1 MRKKLRQLTRPK
13 VRPEIQ
19 EHSMKAA
26 YLCAASL
33 SLFMLSGCYT
43 SPSPQVSA
51 SQSSE
56 SQFSAST
63 QAFPVGVQPFDDY
76 LKDVESYLLKHRAFI
91 SDNKT
96 QEITMNMPFECGTQY
111 REIGVLLVHGLGDS
125 PYFFRDVANALCNE
139 GIHVRTILLP
149 GHGSKPG
156 DMLNVS
162 YEQWQQETNHHIR
175 LFSEEVDNLY
185 IGGFSTG
192 ANLTTI
198 ASFSMA
204 EELHIKGLIH
214 FSPAFKSRFFV
225 SRLAPYIDS
234 LFPWPNVEEEDNPSR
249 YNSTAMPGFAAYQE
263 SVNVLQDLF
272 SQSEKRKRTLNLPVL
287 MVVAEKDS
295 VVDTTKIAEQ
305 FRDNFTHTRKCLLWQ
320 GEKKPEVP
328 DNQLIMQTMNLPEQR
343 ISAASHM
350 STLFSEQNTLYG
362 IESEF
367 RICDNGQGS
376 DAEARC
382 KAGEE
387 VWYGPWGFESDIES
401 NKLIGDKE
409 ERVYA
414 RLTYNPYFERT
425 VDQLLA
431 FTGKAKVKAFCKTY

>member
-1 MRKKLRQLTRPK
+1 MRKKLRQLMRQK
-13 VRPEIQ
+13 MLKRPE
-19 EHSMKAA
+19 KAA
-26 YLCAASL
+26 RLCAASL
-33 SLFMLSGCYT
+33 VLFMLSGCY
-43 SPSPQVSA
+43 SFHSA
-51 SQSSE
+51 KVNA

-76 LKDVESYLLKHRAFI
+76 LKEVESYLLKHRAFI

-125 PYFFRDVANALCNE
+125 PYFFRDVANAMCNE

-204 EELHIKGLIH
+204 EELNIKGLIH

-305 FRDNFTHTRKCLLWQ
+305 FRDNFTHRRKCLLWQ
-320 GEKKPEVP
+320 GEKKPDVP

>member
-1 MRKKLRQLTRPK
+1 MPNITY
-13 VRPEIQ
+13 
-19 EHSMKAA
+19 KAA
-26 YLCAASL
+26 YACAASL
-33 SLFMLSGCYT
+33 ALFWLSGCHSSH
-43 SPSPQVSA
+43 SP
-51 SQSSE
+51 
-56 SQFSAST
+56 QFSASA
-63 QAFPVGVQPFDDY
+63 QAFPVGVQPFDNY
-76 LKDVESYLLKHRAFI
+76 LGDVESYLQEHRAFI
-91 SDNKT
+91 SNKKAK
-96 QEITMNMPFECGTQY
+96 ELFMNMPFECGTQF
-111 REIGVLLVHGLGDS
+111 RDIGVLLVHGLGDS
-125 PYFFRDVANALCNE
+125 PYFFRDIANAMCNE

-156 DMLNVS
+156 DMLNVT
-162 YEQWQQETNHHIR
+162 YQQWQTETNHHIR
-175 LFSEEVDNLY
+175 LFSKEVDNLY

-198 ASFSMA
+198 ASFTMA
-204 EELHIKGLIH
+204 DEVEVKGLMH

-272 SQSEKRKRTLNLPVL
+272 TRSDKEERTLNLPVL

-295 VVDTTKIAEQ
+295 VVDTAIIAEQ
-305 FRDNFTHTRKCLLWQ
+305 FRDNFTHPHKCLLWQ
-320 GEKKPEVP
+320 GEKAPEVP
-328 DNQLIMQTMNLPEQR
+328 ENTLIMQTMNVPEQR

-350 STLFSEQNTLYG
+350 STLFSDENPLYG
-362 IESEF
+362 IESDF

-387 VWYGPWGFESDIES
+387 VWYGPWGFKPDNADEALAS
-401 NKLIGDKE
+401 NKQD
-409 ERVYA
+409 RVYA
-414 RLTYNPYFERT
+414 RLTYNPYFDRM

>member
-1 MRKKLRQLTRPK
+1 MPNITY
-13 VRPEIQ
+13 
-19 EHSMKAA
+19 KAA
-26 YLCAASL
+26 YACAASL
-33 SLFMLSGCYT
+33 ALFWLSGCHSSH
-43 SPSPQVSA
+43 SP
-51 SQSSE
+51 
-56 SQFSAST
+56 QFSASA
-63 QAFPVGVQPFDDY
+63 QAFPVGVQPFDNY
-76 LKDVESYLLKHRAFI
+76 LGDVESYLQEHRAFI
-91 SDNKT
+91 SNKKAK
-96 QEITMNMPFECGTQY
+96 ELFMNMPFECGTQF
-111 REIGVLLVHGLGDS
+111 RDIGLLLVHGLGDS
-125 PYFFRDVANALCNE
+125 PYFFRDIANAMCDE

-156 DMLNVS
+156 DMLNVT
-162 YEQWQQETNHHIR
+162 YQQWQTETNHHIR
-175 LFSEEVDNLY
+175 LFSKEVDSLY

-198 ASFSMA
+198 ASFTMA
-204 EELHIKGLIH
+204 DDVEIKGLMH

-225 SRLAPYIDS
+225 SRLAPYIDL

-272 SQSEKRKRTLNLPVL
+272 TRSDKEERTLNLPVL

-295 VVDTTKIAEQ
+295 VVDTAIIAEQ
-305 FRDNFTHTRKCLLWQ
+305 FRDNFTHPHKCLLWQ
-320 GEKKPEVP
+320 GEKAPEVP
-328 DNQLIMQTMNLPEQR
+328 ENTLIMQTMNVPEQR

-350 STLFSEQNTLYG
+350 STLFSDKNPLYG
-362 IESEF
+362 IESDF

-387 VWYGPWGFESDIES
+387 VWYGPWGFKPDNADEALAS
-401 NKLIGDKE
+401 NKQD
-409 ERVYA
+409 RVYA
-414 RLTYNPYFERT
+414 RLTYNPYFDRM

-431 FTGKAKVKAFCKTY
+431 FTGKAKVKVFCKTY

>member
-1 MRKKLRQLTRPK
+1 MPNFT
-13 VRPEIQ
+13 V
-19 EHSMKAA
+19 KAA
-26 YLCAASL
+26 HVCAASL
-33 SLFMLSGCYT
+33 ALFLLSGCH
-43 SPSPQVSA
+43 
-51 SQSSE
+51 SSHS
-56 SQFSAST
+56 SQFSASA
-63 QAFPVGVQPFDDY
+63 QAFPVGVQPFDNY
-76 LKDVESYLLKHRAFI
+76 LNEVESYLQEHRTFI
-91 SDNKT
+91 SNNKT
-96 QEITMNMPFECGTQY
+96 QEIFMNMPFECGTQF
-111 REIGVLLVHGLGDS
+111 RDIGVLLVHGLGDS
-125 PYFFRDVANALCNE
+125 PYFFRDVANAMCNE

-162 YEQWQQETNHHIR
+162 YQQWQTETNHHIR
-175 LFSEEVDNLY
+175 LFSKEVDNLY

-204 EELHIKGLIH
+204 EELDIKGLMH

-272 SQSEKRKRTLNLPVL
+272 THSEKEERTLNLPVL

-295 VVDTTKIAEQ
+295 VVDTAIIAEQ
-305 FRDNFTHTRKCLLWQ
+305 FRDNFTHPHKCLLWQ
-320 GEKKPEVP
+320 GEDDPEVP
-328 DNQLIMQTMNLPEQR
+328 ENTLIMQTMTIPEQR

-350 STLFSEQNTLYG
+350 STLFSDKNPLYG
-362 IESEF
+362 TASDF

-387 VWYGPWGFESDIES
+387 VWYGPWGFKPGNADGNLANSEQD
-401 NKLIGDKE
+401 
-409 ERVYA
+409 RVYA
-414 RLTYNPYFERT
+414 RLTYNPYFDRM

>member
-1 MRKKLRQLTRPK
+1 M
-13 VRPEIQ
+13 
-19 EHSMKAA
+19 
-26 YLCAASL
+26 
-33 SLFMLSGCYT
+33 
-43 SPSPQVSA
+43 
-51 SQSSE
+51 
-56 SQFSAST
+56 
-63 QAFPVGVQPFDDY
+63 GVQPFDNY
-76 LKDVESYLLKHRAFI
+76 LNEVESYLQEHRTFI
-91 SDNKT
+91 SNNKT
-96 QEITMNMPFECGTQY
+96 QEIFMNMPFECGTQF
-111 REIGVLLVHGLGDS
+111 RDIGVLLVHGLGDS
-125 PYFFRDVANALCNE
+125 PYFFRDVANAMCNE

-162 YEQWQQETNHHIR
+162 YQQWQTETNHHIR
-175 LFSEEVDNLY
+175 LFSKEVDNLY

-204 EELHIKGLIH
+204 EELDIKGLMH

-272 SQSEKRKRTLNLPVL
+272 THSEKEERTLNLPVL

-295 VVDTTKIAEQ
+295 VVDTAIIAEQ
-305 FRDNFTHTRKCLLWQ
+305 FRDNFTHPHKCLLWQ
-320 GEKKPEVP
+320 GEDDPEVP
-328 DNQLIMQTMNLPEQR
+328 ENTLIMQTMTIPEQR

-350 STLFSEQNTLYG
+350 STLFSDKNPLYG
-362 IESEF
+362 TASDF

-387 VWYGPWGFESDIES
+387 VWYGPWGFKPGNADGNLANSEQD
-401 NKLIGDKE
+401 
-409 ERVYA
+409 RVYA
-414 RLTYNPYFERT
+414 RLTYNPYFDRM

>member
-1 MRKKLRQLTRPK
+1 MPNFL
-13 VRPEIQ
+13 I
-19 EHSMKAA
+19 KAA
-26 YLCAASL
+26 HLCAASFA
-33 SLFMLSGCYT
+33 LFLLSGCH
-43 SPSPQVSA
+43 
-51 SQSSE
+51 SSHS
-56 SQFSAST
+56 SQFSASA
-63 QAFPVGVQPFDDY
+63 QAFPVGVQPFDNY
-76 LKDVESYLLKHRAFI
+76 LNEVERYLLEHRAFI
-91 SDNKT
+91 TDNKA
-96 QEITMNMPFECGTQY
+96 QEMSMNMPFECGIQY
-111 REIGVLLVHGLGDS
+111 RNIGVLLVHGLGDS
-125 PYFFRDVANALCNE
+125 PYFFSDVANAMCNE

-162 YEQWQQETNHHIR
+162 YQQWQAETNHHIR

-198 ASFSMA
+198 ASFTMA
-204 EELHIKGLIH
+204 EEIEIKGLMH

-272 SQSEKRKRTLNLPVL
+272 SQTELAKRTLNLPVL

-295 VVDTTKIAEQ
+295 VVDTLKVAAQ
-305 FRDNFTHTRKCLLWQ
+305 FRDNFTHPHKCLLWQ
-320 GEKKPEVP
+320 GEAAPNVPE
-328 DNQLIMQTMNLPEQR
+328 NTLIMQTMNVPEQR

-350 STLFSEQNTLYG
+350 STLFSDKNPLYG
-362 IESEF
+362 TASDF
-367 RICDNGQGS
+367 RICDNGQGNE
-376 DAEARC
+376 AEARC

-387 VWYGPWGFESDIES
+387 VWYGPWGF
-401 NKLIGDKE
+401 KPDKTDE
-409 ERVYA
+409 TLAYSKHEKVYA
-414 RLTYNPYFERT
+414 RLTYNPYFDRM

>member
-1 MRKKLRQLTRPK
+1 MPNFLF
-13 VRPEIQ
+13 
-19 EHSMKAA
+19 KAA
-26 YLCAASL
+26 HLCAASFA
-33 SLFMLSGCYT
+33 LFLLSGCH
-43 SPSPQVSA
+43 
-51 SQSSE
+51 SSHS
-56 SQFSAST
+56 SQFSASA
-63 QAFPVGVQPFDDY
+63 QAFPVGVKPFDNY
-76 LKDVESYLLKHRAFI
+76 LNEVERYLLKHRSFI
-91 SDNKT
+91 TDNKA
-96 QEITMNMPFECGTQY
+96 QEMSMNMPFECGTQY
-111 REIGVLLVHGLGDS
+111 RNIGVLLVHGLGDS
-125 PYFFRDVANALCNE
+125 PYFFSDVANAMCNE

-162 YEQWQQETNHHIR
+162 YQQWQAETNHHIR

-198 ASFSMA
+198 ASFTMA
-204 EELHIKGLIH
+204 EEIEIKGLMH

-272 SQSEKRKRTLNLPVL
+272 SQTELAKRTLNLPVL

-295 VVDTTKIAEQ
+295 VVDTLKVAAQ
-305 FRDNFTHTRKCLLWQ
+305 FRDNFTHPHKCLLWQ
-320 GEKKPEVP
+320 GENP
-328 DNQLIMQTMNLPEQR
+328 
-343 ISAASHM
+343 
-350 STLFSEQNTLYG
+350 LYG
-362 IESEF
+362 TASDF

-387 VWYGPWGFESDIES
+387 VWYGPWGF
-401 NKLIGDKE
+401 KPDKTDE
-409 ERVYA
+409 TLAHSKREKVYA
-414 RLTYNPYFERT
+414 RLTYNPYFDRM

>member
-1 MRKKLRQLTRPK
+1 MPNITY
-13 VRPEIQ
+13 
-19 EHSMKAA
+19 KAA
-26 YLCAASL
+26 YACAASL
-33 SLFMLSGCYT
+33 ALFWLSGCHSSH
-43 SPSPQVSA
+43 SP
-51 SQSSE
+51 
-56 SQFSAST
+56 QFSASA
-63 QAFPVGVQPFDDY
+63 QAFPVGVQPFDNY
-76 LKDVESYLLKHRAFI
+76 LGDVESYLQEHRAFI
-91 SDNKT
+91 SNKKAK
-96 QEITMNMPFECGTQY
+96 ELFMNMPFECGTQF
-111 REIGVLLVHGLGDS
+111 RDIGLLLVHGLGDS
-125 PYFFRDVANALCNE
+125 PYFFRDIANAMCDE

-156 DMLNVS
+156 DMLNVT
-162 YEQWQQETNHHIR
+162 YQQWQTETNHHIR
-175 LFSEEVDNLY
+175 LFSKEVDSLY

-198 ASFSMA
+198 ASFTMA
-204 EELHIKGLIH
+204 DDVEIKGLMH

-225 SRLAPYIDS
+225 SRLAPYIDL

-272 SQSEKRKRTLNLPVL
+272 TRSDKEERTLNLPVL

-295 VVDTTKIAEQ
+295 VVDTAIIAEQ
-305 FRDNFTHTRKCLLWQ
+305 FRDNFTHPHKCLLWQ
-320 GEKKPEVP
+320 GEKAPEVP
-328 DNQLIMQTMNLPEQR
+328 ENTLIMQTMDVPEER

-350 STLFSEQNTLYG
+350 STLFSDKNPLYG
-362 IESEF
+362 IESDF

-387 VWYGPWGFESDIES
+387 VWYGPWGFKPDNADEALAS
-401 NKLIGDKE
+401 NKQD
-409 ERVYA
+409 RVYA
-414 RLTYNPYFERT
+414 RLTYNPYFDRM

>member
-1 MRKKLRQLTRPK
+1 MRKKLRQLMRQK
-13 VRPEIQ
+13 MLKRPE
-19 EHSMKAA
+19 KAA
-26 YLCAASL
+26 RLCAASL
-33 SLFMLSGCYT
+33 VLFMLSGCY
-43 SPSPQVSA
+43 SFHSA
-51 SQSSE
+51 KVNA

-76 LKDVESYLLKHRAFI
+76 LKEVESYLLKHRAFI

-125 PYFFRDVANALCNE
+125 PYFFRDVANATCNE

-204 EELHIKGLIH
+204 EELNIKGLIH

-305 FRDNFTHTRKCLLWQ
+305 FRDNFTHRCKCLLWQ
-320 GEKKPEVP
+320 GEKKPDVP

>member
-1 MRKKLRQLTRPK
+1 MPNFL
-13 VRPEIQ
+13 I
-19 EHSMKAA
+19 KAA
-26 YLCAASL
+26 HLCAASFA
-33 SLFMLSGCYT
+33 LFLLSGCH
-43 SPSPQVSA
+43 
-51 SQSSE
+51 SSHS
-56 SQFSAST
+56 SQFSASA
-63 QAFPVGVQPFDDY
+63 QAFPVGVQPFDNY
-76 LKDVESYLLKHRAFI
+76 LNEVERYLLEHRAFI
-91 SDNKT
+91 TDNKV
-96 QEITMNMPFECGTQY
+96 QEMSMNMPFECGTQY
-111 REIGVLLVHGLGDS
+111 RNIGVLLVHGLGDS
-125 PYFFRDVANALCNE
+125 PYFFSDVANAMCNE

-162 YEQWQQETNHHIR
+162 YQQWQAETNHHIR

-198 ASFSMA
+198 ASFTMA
-204 EELHIKGLIH
+204 EEIEIKGLMH

-272 SQSEKRKRTLNLPVL
+272 SQTELAKRTLNLPVL

-295 VVDTTKIAEQ
+295 VVDTLKVAAQ
-305 FRDNFTHTRKCLLWQ
+305 FRDNFTHPHKCLLWQ
-320 GEKKPEVP
+320 GEDTPDVPE
-328 DNQLIMQTMNLPEQR
+328 NTLIMQTMNVPEQR

-350 STLFSEQNTLYG
+350 STLFSDKNPLYG
-362 IESEF
+362 TASDF
-367 RICDNGQGS
+367 RICDNGQGNE
-376 DAEARC
+376 AEARC

-387 VWYGPWGFESDIES
+387 VWYGPWGF
-401 NKLIGDKE
+401 KPDKTDE
-409 ERVYA
+409 TVAYSKHEKVYA
-414 RLTYNPYFERT
+414 RLTYNPYFGRM

>member
-1 MRKKLRQLTRPK
+1 MPNFL
-13 VRPEIQ
+13 I
-19 EHSMKAA
+19 KAA
-26 YLCAASL
+26 HLCAASFA
-33 SLFMLSGCYT
+33 LFLLSGCH
-43 SPSPQVSA
+43 
-51 SQSSE
+51 SSHS
-56 SQFSAST
+56 SQFSASA
-63 QAFPVGVQPFDDY
+63 QAFPVGVQPFDNY
-76 LKDVESYLLKHRAFI
+76 LNEVERYLLEHRAFI
-91 SDNKT
+91 TDNKV
-96 QEITMNMPFECGTQY
+96 QEMSMNMPFECGTQY
-111 REIGVLLVHGLGDS
+111 RNIGVLLVHGLGDS
-125 PYFFRDVANALCNE
+125 PYFFSDVANAMCNE

-162 YEQWQQETNHHIR
+162 YQEWQAETNHHIR

-198 ASFSMA
+198 ASFTMA
-204 EELHIKGLIH
+204 EEIEIKGLMH

-272 SQSEKRKRTLNLPVL
+272 SQTELAKRTLNLPVL

-295 VVDTTKIAEQ
+295 VVDTLKVAAQ
-305 FRDNFTHTRKCLLWQ
+305 FRDNFTHPHKCLLWQ
-320 GEKKPEVP
+320 GEDTPDVPE
-328 DNQLIMQTMNLPEQR
+328 NTLIMQTMNVPEQR

-350 STLFSEQNTLYG
+350 STLFSDKNPLYG
-362 IESEF
+362 TASDF
-367 RICDNGQGS
+367 RICDNGQGNE
-376 DAEARC
+376 AEARC

-387 VWYGPWGFESDIES
+387 VWYGPWGF
-401 NKLIGDKE
+401 KPDKTDE
-409 ERVYA
+409 TVAYSKHEKVYA
-414 RLTYNPYFERT
+414 RLTYNPYFGRM

>member
-1 MRKKLRQLTRPK
+1 MPNFLF
-13 VRPEIQ
+13 
-19 EHSMKAA
+19 KAA
-26 YLCAASL
+26 HLCAASFA
-33 SLFMLSGCYT
+33 LFLLSGCH
-43 SPSPQVSA
+43 
-51 SQSSE
+51 SSHS
-56 SQFSAST
+56 SQFSASA
-63 QAFPVGVQPFDDY
+63 QAFPVGVKPFDNY
-76 LKDVESYLLKHRAFI
+76 LNEVERYLLKHRSFI
-91 SDNKT
+91 TDNKA
-96 QEITMNMPFECGTQY
+96 QEMPMNMPFECGTQY
-111 REIGVLLVHGLGDS
+111 RNIGVLLVHGLGDS
-125 PYFFRDVANALCNE
+125 PYFFRDVANAMCNE

-162 YEQWQQETNHHIR
+162 YQQWQAETNHHIR

-198 ASFSMA
+198 ASFTMA
-204 EELHIKGLIH
+204 EEIEIKGLMH

-272 SQSEKRKRTLNLPVL
+272 SQTELAKRTLNLPVL

-295 VVDTTKIAEQ
+295 VVDTLKVAAQ
-305 FRDNFTHTRKCLLWQ
+305 FRDNFTHPHKCLLWQ
-320 GEKKPEVP
+320 GEDAPDVPE
-328 DNQLIMQTMNLPEQR
+328 NTLIMQTMNVPEQR

-350 STLFSEQNTLYG
+350 STLFSDKNSLYG
-362 IESEF
+362 TASDF

-387 VWYGPWGFESDIES
+387 VWYGPWGF
-401 NKLIGDKE
+401 KPDKTDE
-409 ERVYA
+409 TLAHSKREKVYA
-414 RLTYNPYFERT
+414 RLTYNPYFDRM

>member
-1 MRKKLRQLTRPK
+1 MPNFL
-13 VRPEIQ
+13 I
-19 EHSMKAA
+19 KAA
-26 YLCAASL
+26 HLCAASFA
-33 SLFMLSGCYT
+33 LFLLSGCH
-43 SPSPQVSA
+43 
-51 SQSSE
+51 SSHS
-56 SQFSAST
+56 SQFSASA
-63 QAFPVGVQPFDDY
+63 QAFPVGVQPFDNY
-76 LKDVESYLLKHRAFI
+76 LNEVERYLLEHRAFI
-91 SDNKT
+91 TDNKV
-96 QEITMNMPFECGTQY
+96 QEMSMNMPFECGTQY
-111 REIGVLLVHGLGDS
+111 RNIGVLLVHGLGDS
-125 PYFFRDVANALCNE
+125 PYFFSDVANAMCNE

-162 YEQWQQETNHHIR
+162 YQQWQAETNHHIR

-198 ASFSMA
+198 ASFTMA
-204 EELHIKGLIH
+204 EEIEIKGLMH

-272 SQSEKRKRTLNLPVL
+272 SQTELAKRTLNLPVL

-295 VVDTTKIAEQ
+295 VVDTLKVAAQ
-305 FRDNFTHTRKCLLWQ
+305 FRDNFTHPNKCLLWQ
-320 GEKKPEVP
+320 GEDAPDVPE
-328 DNQLIMQTMNLPEQR
+328 NTLIMQTMNVPEQR

-350 STLFSEQNTLYG
+350 STLFSDKNPLYG
-362 IESEF
+362 TASDF
-367 RICDNGQGS
+367 RICDNGQGNE
-376 DAEARC
+376 AEARC

-387 VWYGPWGFESDIES
+387 VWYGPWGF
-401 NKLIGDKE
+401 KPDKTDE
-409 ERVYA
+409 TVAYSKHEKVYA
-414 RLTYNPYFERT
+414 RLTYNPYFGRM

>member
-1 MRKKLRQLTRPK
+1 MRKKLRQLMRQK
-13 VRPEIQ
+13 MLKRPE
-19 EHSMKAA
+19 KAA
-26 YLCAASL
+26 RLCAASL
-33 SLFMLSGCYT
+33 VLFMLSVCY
-43 SPSPQVSA
+43 SFHSA
-51 SQSSE
+51 KVNA

-76 LKDVESYLLKHRAFI
+76 LKEVESYLLKHRAFI

-125 PYFFRDVANALCNE
+125 PYFFRDVANAMCNE

-204 EELHIKGLIH
+204 EELNIKGLIH

-305 FRDNFTHTRKCLLWQ
+305 FRDNFTHRRKCLLWQ
-320 GEKKPEVP
+320 GEKKPDVP

-362 IESEF
+362 IESGF

-387 VWYGPWGFESDIES
+387 VWYGPWGFEPEIE
-401 NKLIGDKE
+401 NTKLISDQE

-414 RLTYNPYFERT
+414 RLTYNPYFDRM

-431 FTGKAKVKAFCKTY
+431 FTGKTKVEAFCKT

>member
-1 MRKKLRQLTRPK
+1 MLKKLRQLTRPK
-13 VRPEIQ
+13 MRSNMHK
-19 EHSMKAA
+19 HSMKAA
-26 YLCAASL
+26 HLCAASL
-33 SLFMLSGCYT
+33 SLCMLSGCYS
-43 SPSPQVSA
+43 SPSSQVSA
-51 SQSSE
+51 SQVSA

-76 LKDVESYLLKHRAFI
+76 LKDVEGYLLRHRTFI

-96 QEITMNMPFECGTQY
+96 QEIAMNMPFECGTQY
-111 REIGVLLVHGLGDS
+111 RDIGVLLVHGLGDS
-125 PYFFRDVANALCNE
+125 PYFFRDVADAMCNE
-139 GIHVRTILLP
+139 GLHVRTILLP

-156 DMLNVS
+156 DMLNVT
-162 YEQWQQETNHHIR
+162 YEQWQAETNHHMK
-175 LFSEEVDNLY
+175 LFSKEVDNLY

-198 ASFSMA
+198 ASFSLA
-204 EELHIKGLIH
+204 EELDIKGLIH

-263 SVNVLQDLF
+263 SVNELQELF
-272 SQSEKRKRTLNLPVL
+272 SQSEEGKRTLKLPVL
-287 MVVAEKDS
+287 MVVAEEDS
-295 VVDTTKIAEQ
+295 VVDTKTIAEQ
-305 FRDNFTHTRKCLLWQ
+305 FRDNFTHPRKCMIWQ
-320 GEKKPEVP
+320 GEKKPEVH
-328 DNQLIMQTMNLPEQR
+328 DNTLIMQTMKLPEQR

-350 STLFSEQNTLYG
+350 STLFSERNPLYG
-362 IESEF
+362 TESTF

-382 KAGEE
+382 KAGGE
-387 VWYGPWGFESDIES
+387 VWYGPWGFEPEVE
-401 NKLIGDKE
+401 K
-409 ERVYA
+409 RVYA
-414 RLTYNPYFERT
+414 RLTYNPYFEKM

>member
-1 MRKKLRQLTRPK
+1 MRKKLRQLMRQK
-13 VRPEIQ
+13 MLKRPE
-19 EHSMKAA
+19 KAA
-26 YLCAASL
+26 RLCAASL
-33 SLFMLSGCYT
+33 VLFMLSGCY
-43 SPSPQVSA
+43 SFHSA
-51 SQSSE
+51 KVNA

-76 LKDVESYLLKHRAFI
+76 LKEVESYLLKHRAFI

-125 PYFFRDVANALCNE
+125 PYFFRDVANAMCNE

-198 ASFSMA
+198 ASYSMA
-204 EELHIKGLIH
+204 EELNIKGLIH

-305 FRDNFTHTRKCLLWQ
+305 FRDNFTHRRKCLLWQ
-320 GEKKPEVP
+320 GEKKPDVP

>member
-1 MRKKLRQLTRPK
+1 
-13 VRPEIQ
+13 
-19 EHSMKAA
+19 
-26 YLCAASL
+26 
-33 SLFMLSGCYT
+33 
-43 SPSPQVSA
+43 
-51 SQSSE
+51 
-56 SQFSAST
+56 
-63 QAFPVGVQPFDDY
+63 
-76 LKDVESYLLKHRAFI
+76 
-91 SDNKT
+91 
-96 QEITMNMPFECGTQY
+96 MNMPFECGTQY
-111 REIGVLLVHGLGDS
+111 RNIGVLLVHGLGDS
-125 PYFFRDVANALCNE
+125 PYFFRDVANAMCSE

-162 YEQWQQETNHHIR
+162 YQQWQTETNHHIR

-204 EELHIKGLIH
+204 EELDIKGLMH

-272 SQSEKRKRTLNLPVL
+272 SKSEKEKRALNLPVL

-295 VVDTTKIAEQ
+295 VVDTLKVAAQ
-305 FRDNFTHTRKCLLWQ
+305 FRDNFTHPHKCLLWQ
-320 GEKKPEVP
+320 GEDEPDVPE
-328 DNQLIMQTMNLPEQR
+328 NTLIMQTMNVPEQR

-350 STLFSEQNTLYG
+350 STLFSDKNPLYG
-362 IESEF
+362 TSSDF

-387 VWYGPWGFESDIES
+387 VWYGPWGFEPDNADEELAT
-401 NKLIGDKE
+401 NKKDK
-409 ERVYA
+409 VYA
-414 RLTYNPYFERT
+414 RLTYNPYFDRM

>member
-1 MRKKLRQLTRPK
+1 MRKKLRQLMRQK
-13 VRPEIQ
+13 MLKRPE
-19 EHSMKAA
+19 KAA
-26 YLCAASL
+26 RLCAASL
-33 SLFMLSGCYT
+33 VLFMLSGCY
-43 SPSPQVSA
+43 SFHSA
-51 SQSSE
+51 KVNA

-76 LKDVESYLLKHRAFI
+76 LKEVESYLLKHRAFI

-125 PYFFRDVANALCNE
+125 PYFFRDVANAMCNE

-198 ASFSMA
+198 ASYSMA
-204 EELHIKGLIH
+204 EELNIKGLIH

-272 SQSEKRKRTLNLPVL
+272 SQSEKGKRTLNLPVL

-295 VVDTTKIAEQ
+295 VVDTTKIAKQ

-425 VDQLLA
+425 VDQLHA
-431 FTGKAKVKAFCKTY
+431 ITGKAKVKDFCKTY

>member
-1 MRKKLRQLTRPK
+1 MPK
-13 VRPEIQ
+13 FTF
-19 EHSMKAA
+19 KAVHV
-26 YLCAASL
+26 CAASVA
-33 SLFMLSGCYT
+33 LFSLSGCH
-43 SPSPQVSA
+43 
-51 SQSSE
+51 SSHS

-63 QAFPVGVQPFDDY
+63 QAFPVGVQPFDNY
-76 LKDVESYLLKHRAFI
+76 LDNVESYLLEHRTFI
-91 SDNKT
+91 SDNQAK
-96 QEITMNMPFECGTQY
+96 EISMNMPFECGTQY
-111 REIGVLLVHGLGDS
+111 RDIGVLLVHGLGDS
-125 PYFFRDVANALCNE
+125 PYFFRDVANAMCDE
-139 GIHVRTILLP
+139 GIHVRSILLP

-162 YEQWQQETNHHIR
+162 YEQWQAETNHHIR

-185 IGGFSTG
+185 VGGFSTG

-204 EELHIKGLIH
+204 EELDIKGLMH

-272 SQSEKRKRTLNLPVL
+272 SQSEEEKRTLNLPVL

-295 VVDTTKIAEQ
+295 VVDTIKIAEQ
-305 FRDNFTHTRKCLLWQ
+305 FRDNFIHPRKCLLWQ
-320 GEKKPEVP
+320 GENVPEVS
-328 DNQLIMQTMNLPEQR
+328 DNTLIMQTMDLPEQR

-350 STLFSEQNTLYG
+350 STLFSEHNILYG
-362 IESEF
+362 TESRF

-382 KAGEE
+382 RAGED
-387 VWYGPWGFESDIES
+387 VWYGPWGFKPEIENNALVS
-401 NKLIGDKE
+401 DKE

-414 RLTYNPYFERT
+414 RLTYNPYFDRM
-425 VDQLLA
+425 VGQLLA
-431 FTGKAKVKAFCKTY
+431 FTGKTKTFCKSH

>member
-1 MRKKLRQLTRPK
+1 MPK
-13 VRPEIQ
+13 FTI
-19 EHSMKAA
+19 KAA
-26 YLCAASL
+26 YACAASL
-33 SLFMLSGCYT
+33 ALFFMSGCH
-43 SPSPQVSA
+43 S
-51 SQSSE
+51 SQS
-56 SQFSAST
+56 SQFSASA
-63 QAFPVGVQPFDDY
+63 QAFPVGVQPFDNY
-76 LKDVESYLLKHRAFI
+76 LNEVERYLREHRTFI
-91 SDNKT
+91 TDNKAR
-96 QEITMNMPFECGTQY
+96 EMSMNMPFECGTQY
-111 REIGVLLVHGLGDS
+111 RNIGVLLVHGLGDS
-125 PYFFRDVANALCNE
+125 PYFFRDVANAMCSE

-156 DMLNVS
+156 DMLKVS
-162 YEQWQQETNHHIR
+162 YQQWQKETNHHIR

-198 ASFSMA
+198 ASFSMV
-204 EELHIKGLIH
+204 EELDIKGLMH

-263 SVNVLQDLF
+263 SVNVIQDLF
-272 SQSEKRKRTLNLPVL
+272 SQSDERKRTLNLPVL

-305 FRDNFTHTRKCLLWQ
+305 FRDNFAHPRKCLIWQ

-328 DNQLIMQTMNLPEQR
+328 DNTLIMQTMNVPEQR

-350 STLFSEQNTLYG
+350 STLFSKHNPLYG
-362 IESEF
+362 TESTF

-382 KAGEE
+382 KAGEK
-387 VWYGPWGFESDIES
+387 VWYGPWGFKPERENGELISEKKES
-401 NKLIGDKE
+401 
-409 ERVYA
+409 VYA
-414 RLTYNPYFERT
+414 RLTYNPYFDEMI
-425 VDQLLA
+425 DELLA
-431 FTGKAKVKAFCKTY
+431 FTGKAEAFCKTN

>member
-1 MRKKLRQLTRPK
+1 M
-13 VRPEIQ
+13 
-19 EHSMKAA
+19 SNFFMKAA
-26 YLCAASL
+26 SLGAASL
-33 SLFMLSGCYT
+33 ALFMISGCH
-43 SPSPQVSA
+43 SPPSPQVSGA
-51 SQSSE
+51 
-56 SQFSAST
+56 QFSAST
-63 QAFPVGVQPFDDY
+63 QAFPVGVQPFDNY
-76 LKDVESYLLKHRAFI
+76 LKQVEGYLSKHRAFV
-91 SDNKT
+91 SNNKE

-111 REIGVLLVHGLGDS
+111 RDTGILLVHGLGDS
-125 PYFFRDVANALCNE
+125 PYFFRDVANAVCSE

-162 YEQWQQETNHHIR
+162 YQQWQAETNHHIK

-204 EELHIKGLIH
+204 EELDIKGLMH

-225 SRLAPYIDS
+225 SRLAPYIGS

-272 SQSEKRKRTLNLPVL
+272 SQSEVAKRTLNLPVL

-305 FRDNFTHTRKCLLWQ
+305 FRDNFTHPRKCLLWQ
-320 GEKKPEVP
+320 GENVPEVP
-328 DNQLIMQTMNLPEQR
+328 DNARIVQTMNLPEQR

-350 STLFSEQNTLYG
+350 STLFSKHNTLYG
-362 IESEF
+362 TGSTF

-387 VWYGPWGFESDIES
+387 VWYGPWGFEPEIEN
-401 NKLIGDKE
+401 NKLSSDKE

-414 RLTYNPYFERT
+414 RLTYNPYFEKM
-425 VDQLLA
+425 VEQLLA
-431 FTGKAKVKAFCKTY
+431 FTGKTKVNAFCKTY

>member
-1 MRKKLRQLTRPK
+1 MRKKLRQLMRPK
-13 VRPEIQ
+13 MPKRSE
-19 EHSMKAA
+19 KAA
-26 YLCAASL
+26 RLCAASL
-33 SLFMLSGCYT
+33 VLFMLSGCY
-43 SPSPQVSA
+43 SFHSAKVSA
-51 SQSSE
+51 SQ
-56 SQFSAST
+56 FSTST

-91 SDNKT
+91 SDNRM

-125 PYFFRDVANALCNE
+125 PYFFRDVANAMCNE

-204 EELHIKGLIH
+204 EELNIKGLIH
-214 FSPAFKSRFFV
+214 FSPAFESRFFV

-305 FRDNFTHTRKCLLWQ
+305 FRDNFTHPRKCLLWQ